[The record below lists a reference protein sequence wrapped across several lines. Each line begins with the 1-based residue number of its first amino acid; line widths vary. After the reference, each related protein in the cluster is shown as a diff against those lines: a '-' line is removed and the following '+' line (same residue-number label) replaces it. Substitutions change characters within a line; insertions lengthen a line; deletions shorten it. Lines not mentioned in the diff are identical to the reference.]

1 MSSAAWYVNSSK
13 RLALRNF
20 TLAFALFFYF
30 NLELDGHMQLLHELS
45 VRELFQ
51 EACSQ
56 TLHSHACCLNYSMEV
71 DLCIEAVSEIYLLA
85 LPLFRSR
92 VGVVGAHDFI
102 CKRFWLKGGCGGSK
116 RLYLQGFTYGSWA
129 HFFHLEAFLW
139 ICQAFVANP
148 CALRIFLP
156 ACLPCKQGCH
166 GRRVRY
172 RAGKPAGF
180 R

>member
-1 MSSAAWYVNSSK
+1 
-13 RLALRNF
+13 
-20 TLAFALFFYF
+20 
-30 NLELDGHMQLLHELS
+30 LELDGHMQLLHELS

-102 CKRFWLKGGCGGSK
+102 CKASPMDRG
-116 RLYLQGFTYGSWA
+116 RI
-129 HFFHLEAFLW
+129 FFHLEAFLW

-156 ACLPCKQGCH
+156 CLPCTQGCH